1 MVWKINLAT
10 SADKELS
17 KLPKDIQ
24 LFIRNYLKNK
34 VMKSPR
40 EYGKSL
46 VSSSKIKLWRYRVQN
61 YRMICQIQ
69 DQEVTVL
76 VVRIAKRDSVY
87 KNL

>member
-1 MVWKINLAT
+1 MIWKINLTT
-10 SADKELS
+10 SADKEFS
-17 KLPKDIQ
+17 KLPKDSQ
-24 LFIRNYLKNK
+24 LFIRSYLKDK

-46 VSSSKIKLWRYRVQN
+46 VSSSKIKLWRYRVKN

-69 DQEVTVL
+69 DQDITVL